1 MCVFEEVRVPTKV
14 HEHSVFRIFINT
26 DNMVKIYETFFLKSL
41 EFKLG

>member
-1 MCVFEEVRVPTKV
+1 MCVFEKVSVPIKV
-14 HEHSVFRIFINT
+14 HEHSVLRIFINT